1 MLRTVLQKCRLV
13 KKYLVF
19 ERLFSNEPKK
29 NATDAKDATD
39 ASEASVLKALRR
51 LRLLRLLR

>member
-29 NATDAKDATD
+29 NAKDATD
-39 ASEASVLKALRR
+39 ATDASVLKPLRR